1 MHAPTTQ
8 GAAAPAVSFRSAVLA
23 LLGIIALAALPLL
36 GPSEYAIGI
45 LTLGLFF
52 AVYAMGWDLLF
63 GYAGEPNF
71 GATFLIGVGAYT
83 AALLSSNNL
92 AAPWLCVVCGAAA
105 AVAAGV
111 VLALPALRLRG
122 PYFGLVTLVA
132 VLILRQLI
140 ILFSPYTGGEIG
152 VAVPDTLAS
161 SSIVNYEIALGCAVI
176 CAIVLVLIAR
186 SPFGLILQA
195 VGQDPVNA
203 QAMGFGTV
211 KYKLIAF
218 CYSAL
223 FSGLAGALMTFYLG
237 TASLNVFVD
246 AAVGVQII
254 IAAIIGGRR
263 SIIGPAIGGMFLI
276 VGAEY
281 LRPYGRLSELAVA
294 VVALLVLLFLPNGL
308 RGLLTLVKPAK
319 DPR

>member
-1 MHAPTTQ
+1 MERPSTSQ
-8 GAAAPAVSFRSAVLA
+8 DAVRSHP
-23 LLGIIALAALPLL
+23 LLGRPVLGSLVVIALAVLPFL
-36 GPSEYAIGI
+36 GVPEYAVGI
-45 LTLGLFF
+45 VTLGLFF
-52 AVYAMGWDLLF
+52 AIYAMGWDLLF

-92 AAPWLCVVCGAAA
+92 APPLLC
-105 AVAAGV
+105 VAAGAAMAV
-111 VLALPALRLRG
+111 VAGVLLALPALRLRG

-152 VAVPDTLAS
+152 IAVPGILALS
-161 SSIVNYEIALGCAVI
+161 SVANYEIALGCTVVSAV
-176 CAIVLVLIAR
+176 VLLFVAR

-195 VGQDPVNA
+195 IGQDPLNA

-211 KYKLIAF
+211 KYKLAAF
-218 CYSAL
+218 CYSAF
-223 FSGLAGALMTFYLG
+223 FSGLAGALMSFYLG

-263 SIIGPAIGGMFLI
+263 TIVGPAIGGVFLI
-276 VGAEY
+276 VAGEY
-281 LRPYGRLSELAVA
+281 MRPFGRLSELVVA
-294 VVALLVLLFLPNGL
+294 IVALLVLLFLPNGL
-308 RGLLTLVKPAK
+308 LGLFRFSRGA
-319 DPR
+319 R

>member
-1 MHAPTTQ
+1 MRRILV
-8 GAAAPAVSFRSAVLA
+8 PANAVPWLVAVGLA
-23 LLGIIALAALPLL
+23 ILPFV
-36 GPSEYAIGI
+36 GMSEYAIGI

-71 GATFLIGVGAYT
+71 GATFLIGVGAYS
-83 AALLSSNNL
+83 AAMLNSNGI
-92 AAPWLCVVCGAAA
+92 AAPWICVLAGAA
-105 AVAAGV
+105 VSVVAGV
-111 VLALPALRLRG
+111 LLALPALRLRG

-140 ILFSPYTGGEIG
+140 ILFSHQTGGEIG
-152 VAVPDTLAS
+152 IAVPDVLALS
-161 SSIVNYEIALGCAVI
+161 AVVNYEIALGCAVFS
-176 CAIVLVLIAR
+176 AVVFLVVAK

-195 VGQDPVNA
+195 IGQDPLSA

-211 KYKLIAF
+211 KYKLAAF
-218 CYSAL
+218 CCSAL
-223 FSGLAGALMTFYLG
+223 FSGLAGALMTFYMG

-263 SIIGPAIGGMFLI
+263 TIIGPALGGVFLI
-276 VGAEY
+276 VVGEY
-281 LRPYGRLSELAVA
+281 MRPFGRLSELVVA
-294 VVALLVLLFLPNGL
+294 VVALLVLLLLPNGL
-308 RGLLTLVKPAK
+308 LGLFKSNREA
-319 DPR
+319 R

>member
-1 MHAPTTQ
+1 MGPLSALLE
-8 GAAAPAVSFRSAVLA
+8 AAPSRPLRDPRLLAVIGVIVLGA
-23 LLGIIALAALPLL
+23 LPFLGLPEFTIGII
-36 GPSEYAIGI
+36 
-45 LTLGLFF
+45 TLGLFF

-83 AALLSSNNL
+83 AALLSSNGL
-92 AAPWLCVVCGAAA
+92 ASPWLCVVAGSAM
-105 AVAAGV
+105 AVLAGV

-140 ILFSPYTGGEIG
+140 ILLSPYTGGEIG
-152 VAVPDTLAS
+152 IAVPGVLALS
-161 SSIVNYEIALGCAVI
+161 TTVNYEIALFCA
-176 CAIVLVLIAR
+176 AISAIILLLVAR

-195 VGQDPVNA
+195 IGQDPINA
-203 QAMGFGTV
+203 QAMGFATV
-211 KYKLIAF
+211 KYKLTAF
-218 CYSAL
+218 CYSAG
-223 FSGLAGALMTFYLG
+223 FSGFAGALMTFYLG

-263 SIIGPAIGGMFLI
+263 TILGPAIGGVFLI
-276 VGAEY
+276 VAGEY
-281 LRPYGRLSELAVA
+281 MRPFGRMSELIVA
-294 VVALLVLLFLPNGL
+294 IVALLVLLFLPNGL
-308 RGLLTLVKPAK
+308 LGVFKLIKGAR
-319 DPR
+319 

>member
-1 MHAPTTQ
+1 MTSSTDSIPTKSARVPA
-8 GAAAPAVSFRSAVLA
+8 GAFGWLAVACLA
-23 LLGIIALAALPLL
+23 LVPFVGV
-36 GPSEYAIGI
+36 SEYTVGI

-83 AALLSSNNL
+83 AAMLNSSGI
-92 AAPWLCVVCGAAA
+92 ASPWLCVLAGAAMS
-105 AVAAGV
+105 VGGGIL
-111 VLALPALRLRG
+111 LALPALRLRG

-140 ILFSPYTGGEIG
+140 ILFSRQTGGEIG
-152 VAVPDTLAS
+152 IAIPDVIALSAT
-161 SSIVNYEIALGCAVI
+161 VNYEIALGCAVLSG
-176 CAIVLVLIAR
+176 VVMLFIAK

-195 VGQDPVNA
+195 IGQDPVNA
-203 QAMGFGTV
+203 QAMGFGVV

-218 CYSAL
+218 AWSAL
-223 FSGLAGALMTFYLG
+223 FSGLAGALMAFYMG
-237 TASLNVFVD
+237 TASLNTFVD

-263 SIIGPAIGGMFLI
+263 TILGPALGGVFL
-276 VGAEY
+276 VVLGEY
-281 LRPYGRLSELAVA
+281 LRPFGRLSELGVA
-294 VVALLVLLFLPNGL
+294 VIALVVLLVLPNGL
-308 RGLLTLVKPAK
+308 LGVVKLVRDK
-319 DPR
+319 R

>member
-1 MHAPTTQ
+1 L
-8 GAAAPAVSFRSAVLA
+8 RSPQLTALA
-23 LLGIIALAALPLL
+23 IVPLAALPFIGL
-36 GPSEYAIGI
+36 SEYAIGI

-83 AALLSSNNL
+83 SALLNSNGI
-92 AAPWLCVVCGAAA
+92 AAPWLSVVLGSLA
-105 AVAAGV
+105 AVAAGM

-132 VLILRQLI
+132 VLILRQFI
-140 ILFSPYTGGEIG
+140 ILFSSYTGGEIG
-152 VAVPDTLAS
+152 VAVPGILALNAT
-161 SSIVNYEIALGCAVI
+161 VNYEIALACCAV
-176 CAIVLVLIAR
+176 AAAVLTFIAR
-186 SPFGLILQA
+186 SPFGLVLQA
-195 VGQDPVNA
+195 IGQDPINA
-203 QAMGFGTV
+203 QAMGYATT
-211 KYKLIAF
+211 KYKVVAF

-223 FSGLAGALMTFYLG
+223 FSGLAGALMSFYLG

-263 SIIGPAIGGMFLI
+263 TIIGPAIGGLFLI
-276 VGAEY
+276 VAGEY
-281 LRPYGRLSELAVA
+281 MRPFGRLSELVVA

-308 RGLLTLVKPAK
+308 GALFA
-319 DPR
+319 PRRERQ